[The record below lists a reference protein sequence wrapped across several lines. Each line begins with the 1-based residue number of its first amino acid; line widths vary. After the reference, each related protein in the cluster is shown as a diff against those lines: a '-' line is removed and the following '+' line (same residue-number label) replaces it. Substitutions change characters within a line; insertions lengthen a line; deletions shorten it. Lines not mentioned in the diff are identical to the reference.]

1 MSNVIPF
8 SPQPHVSNLNKCQKY
23 QFIPLDR
30 DHLIKIQRGL
40 VRTIYWDETIENS
53 ITLGLWGEGDLVIA
67 VNPLRFSGDHSTESY
82 AIECLTDVEFNC
94 IPSRCRHLELPALL
108 RRLEEIEALLQIMHC
123 HCLEDRLYQFL
134 MWMAYK
140 FGRQVDDGLL
150 IDFRI
155 SHHVLADAINST
167 RVTITRLLSQL
178 EQKGLIYRRR
188 HRLILRSAKSSLSKG
203 EDWEYDM

>member
-8 SPQPHVSNLNKCQKY
+8 SPQIRAYDVTKCQKY
-23 QFIPLDR
+23 QLIPLDKE
-30 DHLIKIQRGL
+30 HLIKIQKGL
-40 VRTIYWDETIENS
+40 VRTLYWDERNENS
-53 ITLGLWGEGDLVIA
+53 TTLGIWGEGDLVIV
-67 VNPLRFSGDHSTESY
+67 VNPLQFSGNIAIESY
-82 AIECLTDVEFNC
+82 AIECLTDIEFTC
-94 IPSRCRHLELPALL
+94 IPSRCRHLELPAIL

-123 HCLEDRLYQFL
+123 PCLEDRLYQFL

-140 FGRQVDDGLL
+140 FGHQVDDGLL

-155 SHHVLADAINST
+155 SHHILADAISST
-167 RVTITRLLSQL
+167 RVTITRLLGQM

-188 HRLILRSAKSSLSKG
+188 HRLILRSAKGSLSKE